1 MDGIINLPLF
11 LISSLLIV
19 MAPGP
24 DFVYVTTR
32 GIAEGSKAGVLSAFG
47 ISTGLLVH
55 TMFAAF
61 GLSAIIQSS
70 VLAYMI
76 IKYLGAGYL
85 IFLGIKALINKTQPY
100 TTTTKNEKNGVF
112 RQGVITNVFNPKA
125 IVTFIAFLPQFV
137 DVHLVNP
144 VSQFFELGMILSLIA
159 VAWFGIIGYFA
170 GLIGAYIKKN
180 IYIQKLTKYASGT
193 IMVALGMRAALDK
206 N

>member
-11 LISSLLIV
+11 LLSSLLIV

-47 ISTGLLVH
+47 ISTGLLIH

-85 IFLGIKALINKTQPY
+85 IFLGIKALLNKNQQC
-100 TTTTKNEKNGVF
+100 TTITRNEKSGVF

-125 IVTFIAFLPQFV
+125 IVTFVAFLPQFV

-159 VAWFGIIGYFA
+159 VTWFGIIGYFA
-170 GLIGAYIKKN
+170 GLIGFYIKKN
-180 IYIQKLTKYASGT
+180 TYIQKIIKYVSGT
-193 IMVALGMRAALDK
+193 VMVALGIRAAF
-206 N
+206 NNE